1 MAWDWLKQGGP
12 VSNVVGG
19 GLDFVTGGM
28 TDFDG
33 RGSGGYNWIPGTFG
47 KQFSPMGGGSDN
59 KWGPE
64 TSKGGFGFGDAIDAF
79 TKGYAGQSS
88 VTGANPTSG
97 GRSFLDDYRQQGSSA
112 PSGASMNMQQGGGFS
127 GTLGNDVAFSQ
138 PGAIFLQNYP
148 DPPVTNYYGGGSSG
162 GSSGGSKGG
171 SKIGSAIG
179 GAASGFATGGI
190 PGAIIGGIGGLFC
203 DERVKVDI
211 APLETTE
218 VNDDLAQVAFFL
230 KGLRERS

>member
-1 MAWDWLKQGGP
+1 MAWDWLGGI
-12 VSNVVGG
+12 VDG
-19 GLDFVTGGM
+19 VTGGL

-33 RGSGGYNWIPGTFG
+33 KGPGNTGWLLPRGSKSIGSQVGGMAGDFV
-47 KQFSPMGGGSDN
+47 GGGFDF
-59 KWGPE
+59 K
-64 TSKGGFGFGDAIDAF
+64 DAIDAF
-79 TKGYAGQSS
+79 TKGYAGQDN
-88 VTGANPTSG
+88 VTGSSSTSS

-162 GSSGGSKGG
+162 GGSKGG

-179 GAASGFATGGI
+179 GAAAGFAKGGI

-218 VNDDLAQVAFFL
+218 VNDDLAQVAFFI

>member
-1 MAWDWLKQGGP
+1 MAWDWLGGAA
-12 VSNVVGG
+12 
-19 GLDFVTGGM
+19 DFVTGGL
-28 TDFDG
+28 TDFDQK
-33 RGSGGYNWIPGTFG
+33 GSGGYNWIPGTFG
-47 KQFSPMGGGSDN
+47 KQFSPIGGGSDN

-64 TSKGGFGFGDAIDAF
+64 TSEGGFGFGDAIDAF

-97 GRSFLDDYRQQGSSA
+97 GQSVLDAYRQQG
-112 PSGASMNMQQGGGFS
+112 PSGASMNMQEGGGFS
-127 GTLGNDVAFSQ
+127 GTLGNNIAFSQ
-138 PGAIFLQNYP
+138 PGAIFLKNYP
-148 DPPVTNYYGGGSSG
+148 EPDVNNYYSGGGSAG

-179 GAASGFATGGI
+179 GAAAGFAKGGI

-218 VNDDLAQVAFFL
+218 VNDDLAQVAFFI

>member
-1 MAWDWLKQGGP
+1 MAWDWLGGTA
-12 VSNVVGG
+12 
-19 GLDFVTGGM
+19 DFVTGGL

-33 RGSGGYNWIPGTFG
+33 KGPGNTGWLLPKGSKSIGSQVGGMAGDFVGGGFDWKDALKSFADGYSQQDNVRGS
-47 KQFSPMGGGSDN
+47 S
-59 KWGPE
+59 
-64 TSKGGFGFGDAIDAF
+64 
-79 TKGYAGQSS
+79 
-88 VTGANPTSG
+88 PTSRG
-97 GRSFLDDYRQQGSSA
+97 SSFLDAYRPSTPSA
-112 PSGASMNMQQGGGFS
+112 SIDMQEGGGFS

-218 VNDDLAQVAFFL
+218 VNDDLAQVAFFI

>member
-1 MAWDWLKQGGP
+1 MAWDWLGGAA
-12 VSNVVGG
+12 
-19 GLDFVTGGM
+19 DFVTGGL
-28 TDFDG
+28 TDFDQK
-33 RGSGGYNWIPGTFG
+33 GSQGGFNWIPFTDN
-47 KQFSPMGGGSDN
+47 KQFKPIGSGSDG

-64 TSKGGFGFGDAIDAF
+64 TSGGFGWGDALDAF
-79 TKGYAGQSS
+79 TKGYAGQDS

-97 GRSFLDDYRQQGSSA
+97 GKSFLNDYRQQGSSA

-148 DPPVTNYYGGGSSG
+148 DPPVTNYYGGG
-162 GSSGGSKGG
+162 GSAGGSKGG
-171 SKIGSAIG
+171 SKVGSAVSGALTGFKVG
-179 GAASGFATGGI
+179 GV
-190 PGAIIGGIGGLFC
+190 PGAVIGGLGGLFGIC

-218 VNDDLAQVAFFL
+218 VNDDLAQVAFFI
-230 KGLRERS
+230 KGLHERS

>member
-1 MAWDWLKQGGP
+1 MAWDWLGGAA
-12 VSNVVGG
+12 
-19 GLDFVTGGM
+19 DWVTGGF
-28 TDFDG
+28 TDFDQKG
-33 RGSGGYNWIPGTFG
+33 NSLKWGQTGSPIF
-47 KQFSPMGGGSDN
+47 GGSDG

-64 TSKGGFGFGDAIDAF
+64 PSKFGFGDALDAF
-79 TKGYAGQSS
+79 TKGYAGQDSI
-88 VTGANPTSG
+88 TGANPTSG
-97 GRSFLDDYRQQGSSA
+97 GKSFLSDYRQQGSSA
-112 PSGASMNMQQGGGFS
+112 PEGASMNMQQGGGFS

-148 DPPVTNYYGGGSSG
+148 EPDVNNYYSSGGSAGGSSG
-162 GSSGGSKGG
+162 GGSKSG
-171 SKIGSAIG
+171 SKLGSAIS
-179 GAASGFATGGI
+179 GAAAGFQSGGV

-218 VNDDLAQVAFFL
+218 VNDDLAQVAFFI

>member
-1 MAWDWLKQGGP
+1 MSNSFWESINRGIGGTI
-12 VSNVVGG
+12 
-19 GLDFVTGGM
+19 DRFTGNRW
-28 TDFDG
+28 DFDG
-33 RGSGGYNWIPGTFG
+33 FGANPVLPANPAANSGTGSGG
-47 KQFSPMGGGSDN
+47 FS
-59 KWGPE
+59 
-64 TSKGGFGFGDAIDAF
+64 FGDAIDAF
-79 TKGYAGQSS
+79 TKGYAGQDN
-88 VTGANPTSG
+88 VTGSSSTPS

-148 DPPVTNYYGGGSSG
+148 EPDVNNYYSSG
-162 GSSGGSKGG
+162 GSSGGG
-171 SKIGSAIG
+171 SKSGSKLGSAIS
-179 GAASGFATGGI
+179 GAAAGFQAGGV

-218 VNDDLAQVAFFL
+218 VNDDLAQAAFFI

>member
-1 MAWDWLKQGGP
+1 MAWDWLGGAA
-12 VSNVVGG
+12 
-19 GLDFVTGGM
+19 DFVTGGL
-28 TDFDG
+28 TDFDQKG
-33 RGSGGYNWIPGTFG
+33 AGGYNWIPGTFG
-47 KQFSPMGGGSDN
+47 KQFNPIGGGSDN

-64 TSKGGFGFGDAIDAF
+64 TSGGFGFGDAIDAF
-79 TKGYAGQSS
+79 TKGYAGQDS

-97 GRSFLDDYRQQGSSA
+97 GKSFLDSYREPTPSA
-112 PSGASMNMQQGGGFS
+112 SINMQQGGGFS
-127 GTLGNDVAFSQ
+127 GTLGDDVAFSQ
-138 PGAIFLQNYP
+138 PGSIFLQNYP
-148 DPPVTNYYGGGSSG
+148 DPPVYNYYGGGSSGG

-171 SKIGSAIG
+171 SKLG
-179 GAASGFATGGI
+179 GAISGAAAGFQAGGI

-218 VNDDLAQVAFFL
+218 VNDDLAQVAFFI

>member
-1 MAWDWLKQGGP
+1 MAWDWLNKIGGA
-12 VSNVVGG
+12 VDWTTSGV
-19 GLDFVTGGM
+19 

-33 RGSGGYNWIPGTFG
+33 KGSSGSTWWGGKQVDPWFGGANKSWGSGP
-47 KQFSPMGGGSDN
+47 SEPS
-59 KWGPE
+59 
-64 TSKGGFGFGDAIDAF
+64 FGFGDAIDAF

-97 GRSFLDDYRQQGSSA
+97 GQSFLDAYRPQGSSA

-127 GTLGNDVAFSQ
+127 GTLGDDVAFSQ
-138 PGAIFLQNYP
+138 PGMIFLQNYP
-148 DPPVTNYYGGGSSG
+148 DPPVYNYYGGGSSG
-162 GSSGGSKGG
+162 GGSSGGG
-171 SKIGSAIG
+171 SKSGSKLGSAIS
-179 GAASGFATGGI
+179 GAAAGFQSGGV

-218 VNDDLAQVAFFL
+218 VNDDLAQVAFFI

>member
-1 MAWDWLKQGGP
+1 MAWDWL
-12 VSNVVGG
+12 GG
-19 GLDFVTGGM
+19 GVDFLTGGL
-28 TDFDG
+28 TDFDQK
-33 RGSGGYNWIPGTFG
+33 GSGGYNWIPGTFG
-47 KQFSPMGGGSDN
+47 KQFSPIGGGSDN

-64 TSKGGFGFGDAIDAF
+64 TSEGGFGFGDAIDAF

-97 GRSFLDDYRQQGSSA
+97 GQSFLDAYRQQG
-112 PSGASMNMQQGGGFS
+112 PSGASMNMQEGGGFS
-127 GTLGNDVAFSQ
+127 GTLGNNIAFSQ
-138 PGAIFLQNYP
+138 PGAIFLKNYP
-148 DPPVTNYYGGGSSG
+148 EPDVNNYYSGGGSAG

-179 GAASGFATGGI
+179 GAAAGFAKGGI

-218 VNDDLAQVAFFL
+218 VNDDLAQVAFFI

>member
-1 MAWDWLKQGGP
+1 MSWDWLGGAA
-12 VSNVVGG
+12 
-19 GLDFVTGGM
+19 DFVTGGL
-28 TDFDG
+28 TDFDQKG
-33 RGSGGYNWIPGTFG
+33 AGGYNWIPGTSG
-47 KQFSPMGGGSDN
+47 KQFNPLGGGSDN

-64 TSKGGFGFGDAIDAF
+64 TSGGFGFGDAIDAF

-112 PSGASMNMQQGGGFS
+112 PSASMNMQQGGGFS

-148 DPPVTNYYGGGSSG
+148 DPPVYNYYGGGSSG
-162 GSSGGSKGG
+162 GGSAGGSKGG
-171 SKIGSAIG
+171 SKLGSAIQ
-179 GAASGFATGGI
+179 GAAAGYQAGGV

-218 VNDDLAQVAFFL
+218 VNDDLAQAAFFI

>member
-1 MAWDWLKQGGP
+1 MAWDWLGGAA
-12 VSNVVGG
+12 
-19 GLDFVTGGM
+19 DFVTGGL
-28 TDFDG
+28 TDFDNK
-33 RGSGGYNWIPGTFG
+33 GSGGYNWVPGTFG
-47 KQFSPMGGGSDN
+47 KQFSPIGGGSDN

-64 TSKGGFGFGDAIDAF
+64 TSGSFGFGDAIDAF

-162 GSSGGSKGG
+162 GSSEGSKGG

-218 VNDDLAQVAFFL
+218 VNDDLAQVAFFI
-230 KGLRERS
+230 KGLRECS

>member
-1 MAWDWLKQGGP
+1 MAWDWLNKIGGA
-12 VSNVVGG
+12 VDWTTSGV
-19 GLDFVTGGM
+19 

-33 RGSGGYNWIPGTFG
+33 KGSSGSTWWGGKQVDPWFGGANKSWGSGPN
-47 KQFSPMGGGSDN
+47 S
-59 KWGPE
+59 
-64 TSKGGFGFGDAIDAF
+64 GFGFEDAINAF
-79 TKGYAGQSS
+79 TKGYAGQDS

-97 GRSFLDDYRQQGSSA
+97 GKSFLNDYREPTPSA
-112 PSGASMNMQQGGGFS
+112 SINMQQGGGFS
-127 GTLGNDVAFSQ
+127 GTLGDDVAFSQ

-162 GSSGGSKGG
+162 GGSKGG
-171 SKIGSAIG
+171 SKIGGAVSGALG
-179 GAASGFATGGI
+179 GFKAGGI
-190 PGAIIGGIGGLFC
+190 PGAIIGGLGGLFC

-218 VNDDLAQVAFFL
+218 VNDDLAQAAFFI

>member
-1 MAWDWLKQGGP
+1 MAWDWLGGAA
-12 VSNVVGG
+12 
-19 GLDFVTGGM
+19 DFVTGGL
-28 TDFDG
+28 TDFDQKG
-33 RGSGGYNWIPGTFG
+33 AGGYNWIPGTFG
-47 KQFSPMGGGSDN
+47 KQFNPIGGGSDN
-59 KWGPE
+59 KWGQE
-64 TSKGGFGFGDAIDAF
+64 TSGGFGFGDAIDAF

-97 GRSFLDDYRQQGSSA
+97 GKSFLDSYREPTPSA
-112 PSGASMNMQQGGGFS
+112 SINMQQGGGFS
-127 GTLGNDVAFSQ
+127 GTLGDDVAFSQ
-138 PGAIFLQNYP
+138 PGSIFLQNYP
-148 DPPVTNYYGGGSSG
+148 DPPVYNYYGGGSSGG

-171 SKIGSAIG
+171 SKLG
-179 GAASGFATGGI
+179 GAISGAAAGFQAGGI

-218 VNDDLAQVAFFL
+218 VNDDLAQVAFFI